1 MAKSSRPWYGRDY
14 GLSFRM
20 GMTMFLLFALYA
32 AFIVVLWNRIP
43 PYALV
48 ALMILVGASQL
59 FLSDKIVLWTSGA
72 RVIEP
77 QQAPQLH
84 QMIARLAQLADVPT
98 PKLAWINTHMPNSFA
113 IGKHPKSS
121 VIAVTRGLVERLEPA
136 ELEAV
141 LAHELTHI
149 KNRDASVMSLASFF
163 AMVAS
168 FIVQQ
173 FFFFGFA
180 MEGGNQRGG
189 GRNNNNGGQAVMIV
203 WLASLAVWAISY
215 VLIRTLSRYR
225 EYAADRGSAILT
237 GHPAYLASALEK
249 IQSGV
254 RGVPNRDLRQAESM
268 NAFFIFPAI
277 RENSMMEIFAT
288 HPTLEHRLH
297 RLELMQQQMEKK

>member
-32 AFIVVLWNRIP
+32 AFIVVLWRLRVP
-43 PYALV
+43 RVTLV
-48 ALMILVGASQL
+48 TIMILVGVSQL

-72 RVIEP
+72 RLIES

-84 QMIARLAQLADVPT
+84 QMMARLAQLADMPT
-98 PKLAWINTHMPNSFA
+98 PKLAWINHRMPNAFA
-113 IGKHPKSS
+113 IGKNPRNS

-180 MEGGNQRGG
+180 MEGNQRGG
-189 GRNNNNGGQAVMIV
+189 NRNSNGGQAVMVV
-203 WLASLAVWAISY
+203 WLASVLVWAISY

-225 EYAADRGSAILT
+225 EYAADRGAAILT
-237 GHPAYLASALEK
+237 GHPGYLASALEK

-254 RGVPNRDLRQAESM
+254 RVIPNRDLRQAESM
-268 NAFFIFPAI
+268 NAFYIFPAT
-277 RENSMMEIFAT
+277 RENSVMEIFAT